1 MNVVSRFS
9 LSAALVAVVLD
20 VSGATTACASESTD
34 QCLDSYEL
42 GQRRRQAGDLIG
54 AARELRVCGGPAC
67 PARVQNDCQRWLDD
81 VERSTPTLVFRV
93 RDDGGELLTNVSV
106 SIDGEAPRRLD
117 GRALLVNPGEHEARF
132 ERAGFLPLLT
142 NVFVMEGEK
151 LEPREVK
158 LEPVVEL
165 APRERLSPIAASG
178 LLPASPAAADAPS
191 SPSPWPIALAALGVA
206 GGAGF
211 VYFGVRAKTGE
222 TDLERCSPDC
232 SQAQV
237 DDVKQHYLLSNVAL
251 GVGLG
256 GLLGAGLLLLL
267 DDPAPNGSASP
278 LRRDSRVGSGTGF
291 VAHF

>member
-1 MNVVSRFS
+1 M
-9 LSAALVAVVLD
+9 
-20 VSGATTACASESTD
+20 
-34 QCLDSYEL
+34 
-42 GQRRRQAGDLIG
+42 
-54 AARELRVCGGPAC
+54 
-67 PARVQNDCQRWLDD
+67 QNDCQRWLDD
-81 VERSTPTLVFRV
+81 VERSTPALVFRV
-93 RDDGGELLTNVSV
+93 RDGSGELLTNVSV
-106 SIDGEAPRRLD
+106 SIDGEAPHRLD
-117 GRALLVNPGEHEARF
+117 GRALHVNPGEHEARF
-132 ERAGFLPLLT
+132 ERAGFLPLVT

-165 APRERLSPIAASG
+165 APSERLSPVATNG
-178 LLPASPAAADAPS
+178 VLPPATAADAPS

-222 TDLERCSPDC
+222 TDLERCSPEC

-251 GVGLG
+251 GLGLG
-256 GLLGAGLLLLL
+256 GLLGAGLFLLL
-267 DDPAPNGSASP
+267 DDPAPSRAASP
-278 LRRDSRVGSGTGF
+278 PRRASMPPGGTGF